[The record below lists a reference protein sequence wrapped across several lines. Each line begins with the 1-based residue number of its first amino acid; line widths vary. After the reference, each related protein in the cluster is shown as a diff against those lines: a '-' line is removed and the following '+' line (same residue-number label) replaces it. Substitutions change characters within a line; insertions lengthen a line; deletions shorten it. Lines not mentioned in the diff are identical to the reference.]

1 MPKTRTFFWVAVAS
15 IGVGGAAFALW
26 RWQQQS
32 GRQTVSPFSSGMRS
46 NPSSGPS
53 AGGAPASA
61 EAPRKRVV
69 ATRVHKGS
77 PPPSTRPAPRMP
89 TSSRTSGE
97 ESQSSAHT
105 SSAEQQGNAPYS
117 TVMRSRPSEPSA
129 EGTPAP
135 RKPVIAASVHQGAA
149 PPPTTRPHPS
159 VLESS
164 RTGGEESQSSAPTP
178 PEPPAPPAAPDSP
191 ADTGTAQGSAAG
203 VSEAETVVE
212 VAPRMEPPT
221 SDPAI
226 VEPPDFASAD
236 EQPGALSEPAETT
249 REEQPTAEAAVAAS
263 EPAPEEEPA
272 PEGTEEEEQPAQP
285 ASKPRSR
292 RRHRSTKPTETE

>member
-1 MPKTRTFFWVAVAS
+1 MPKTRTLFWVAVAS

-32 GRQTVSPFSSGMRS
+32 GRQMVSPFSSGMRS
-46 NPSSGPS
+46 NPPSGPS

-77 PPPSTRPAPRMP
+77 PPPSTRPAPGMP
-89 TSSRTSGE
+89 TSSRTGGE
-97 ESQSSAHT
+97 ESQSSAHPT
-105 SSAEQQGNAPYS
+105 SAEQQGNAPYS

-135 RKPVIAASVHQGAA
+135 RKPVIAARVHKGAS

-164 RTGGEESQSSAPTP
+164 RTGGEESQSSAQAS
-178 PEPPAPPAAPDSP
+178 PEPPAPPAAPDSR
-191 ADTGTAQGSAAG
+191 ADTGTAHGSAAG

-226 VEPPDFASAD
+226 AEPPDFASAD

-249 REEQPTAEAAVAAS
+249 RAEQPAGAEEAAPEPAS
-263 EPAPEEEPA
+263 EEKSA

-292 RRHRSTKPTETE
+292 RRQRSTNPTETE